1 MLARSYTEDDGNAY
15 MLGWISIRRGW
26 TWGLEGPTGM
36 GYRSP
41 STTKYVV
48 GQMAVGDFFYF
59 LYDIFGFA
67 RKILATMLEYDTIRY
82 MDNDSRGVFNYR
94 HDCII
99 QDIGMYQY
107 A

>member
-67 RKILATMLEYDTIRY
+67 RKILETILGY
-82 MDNDSRGVFNYR
+82 MNDSLHG
-94 HDCII
+94 
-99 QDIGMYQY
+99 
-107 A
+107 